1 MQKSKSFSSL
11 SSFFLLFICM
21 TCNLYASA
29 AVYGVMNYD
38 DYGTVI

>member
-1 MQKSKSFSSL
+1 
-11 SSFFLLFICM
+11 M

-38 DYGTVI
+38 DYYGAVI